1 MIIIY
6 TSFMYVCLCHGV
18 TDQEIAQAVAEG
30 HHDVQ
35 SIQEHLLAGT
45 GCGGCINF
53 TADLID
59 QLTADSSSR
68 ASDISYA
75 A

>member
-1 MIIIY
+1 
-6 TSFMYVCLCHGV
+6 MYVCLCHGV
-18 TDQEIAQAVAEG
+18 TDKEIAQAVADG
-30 HHDVQ
+30 HRDMQ
-35 SIQEHLLAGT
+35 SIQDHLLAGT

-59 QLTADSSSR
+59 QLTDEAQI
-68 ASDISYA
+68 AAGNLSYA